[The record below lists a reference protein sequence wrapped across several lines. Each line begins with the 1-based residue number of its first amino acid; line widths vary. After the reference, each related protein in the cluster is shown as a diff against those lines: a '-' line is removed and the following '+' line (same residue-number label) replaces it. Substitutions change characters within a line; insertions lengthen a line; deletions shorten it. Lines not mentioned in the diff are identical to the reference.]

1 VVGVFALA
9 ICAGPVFGHG
19 GFHERMEQLAAAIEK
34 DPTNG
39 QLHFELADLNAQHG
53 DWQLALL
60 NLKRVDELTPGL
72 YMTNVVR
79 GEAWLVG
86 EKPDKA
92 KEVLDPVLKEHPEC
106 IRAWILRARAS
117 KALGDLPASAADFS
131 EALQRTRNPEP
142 DLILDTVE
150 VLAAQKQEKAAA
162 QLLATWIDKL
172 GPIPSLVLRALDLE
186 IATKDF
192 DAALRRVEAMRQT
205 APRPEPWMARRAS
218 VLAQAGR
225 IEESRAAWQALV
237 DHLMA
242 LPNLERGSHAM
253 SKIMEDAQQALASLA
268 SLPPATKSPTP
279 LPPKP

>member
-1 VVGVFALA
+1 
-9 ICAGPVFGHG
+9 
-19 GFHERMEQLAAAIEK
+19 MEQLAAAIEQ
-34 DPTNG
+34 DPTNA

-60 NLKRVDELTPGL
+60 NLKRVDELKPGQ

-92 KEVLDPVLKEHPEC
+92 REVLDPVLKEHPEC
-106 IRAWILRARAS
+106 VRAWVLRARAN
-117 KALGDLPASAADFS
+117 KALGDLPASAADFR
-131 EALQRTRNPEP
+131 EALQRTTTPDP
-142 DLILDTVE
+142 DLILDTAE
-150 VLAAQKQEKAAA
+150 VLAAQKREKEAAVI
-162 QLLATWIDKL
+162 LATWIEKV
-172 GPIPSLVLRALDLE
+172 GPIPSLTLRALELE

-192 DAALRRVEAMRQT
+192 DAALRRVEAMRQG

-225 IEESRAAWQALV
+225 FEQSRAAWQALA
-237 DHLMA
+237 DHLAA

-253 SKIMEDAQQALASLA
+253 SKLMEEAQQALASLA
-268 SLPPATKSPTP
+268 SIPPEASNPT